1 MANLNTSIIPFDAQ
15 GAFGP
20 ALTLIYK
27 SKDLTEGEIAKIAHI
42 IEENFTALAAKAKD
56 DKMGVFIPNGKE
68 ELCRFIVLRNSEKR
82 PVLVTEMIGQQF
94 FQSMQNHRVN
104 EASHLKMT
112 RDIVPTMLN
121 VAKPHFPDLD
131 CNDRGLVEWAAR
143 FVECYMTEGQI
154 SSYLVVS
161 DAFMK
166 ERMRVA
172 GFVSTLVKEQ
182 KLSETD
188 FELAVHLMKQLMQ
201 NPNHQTVLEVVNA
214 YSNLFTMSE
223 NPQLAANDVVGKL
236 HLFQA
241 KLFPK
246 AITP

>member
-1 MANLNTSIIPFDAQ
+1 
-15 GAFGP
+15 
-20 ALTLIYK
+20 
-27 SKDLTEGEIAKIAHI
+27 
-42 IEENFTALAAKAKD
+42 
-56 DKMGVFIPNGKE
+56 MGVFVPNGKE

-82 PVLVTEMIGQQF
+82 PVLATEMIAQQF

-104 EASHLKMT
+104 EASHMKMM

-131 CNDRGLVEWAAR
+131 CNDKSLVEWAAR

-166 ERMRVA
+166 ERIRVA
-172 GFVSTLVKEQ
+172 GFVSSLVTEQ

-188 FELAVHLMKQLMQ
+188 FRLVINLLKQMKFPLTSIDVMCNLMSQLMQ
-201 NPNHQTVLEVVNA
+201 NPNHQVVLEVVKA
-214 YSNLFTMSE
+214 YANLFMMSQD
-223 NPQLAANDVVGKL
+223 PQLAANDVVGKL
-236 HLFQA
+236 HLLQA

-246 AITP
+246 VTTP